1 MSDVAKW
8 VLLVAGFV
16 VIIGMII
23 VLDPFQYIDHG
34 VLGQAI
40 DTLIDLAG
48 DGFMF
53 GRGLV
58 NNLLS
63 PWARAALSGLLFWI
77 IGKEFITWTIKI
89 TTWAYHYLFK

>member
-8 VLLVAGFV
+8 ALLVAGF
-16 VIIGMII
+16 IAILALIL
-23 VLDPFQYIDHG
+23 VLDPFQYIDNS
-34 VLGQAI
+34 VLGNAI
-40 DTLIDLAG
+40 DTLIELAS

-53 GRGLV
+53 GRGLI

-63 PWARAALSGLLFWI
+63 PWARTALSGLMFWL

-89 TTWAYHYLFK
+89 SVWVYHYIFK